1 MSEQPDPAELPEDV
15 VLLWGL
21 RTNTKRGPKP
31 TLTVDDIT
39 KAAVELAD
47 AEGLAALSMARVAQ
61 KLGNSTM
68 ALYRHVKSKDEL
80 LLLMADAALEAP
92 PDLPADLRDWRAA
105 LTIWSNG
112 VLTAIRKHAWWVQIP
127 TKGPPIGP
135 RNLAWFDRA
144 LSVFAGTSLR
154 EDEKVQLVMS
164 LLMYIHG
171 EVWLG
176 TQVPE
181 QGAQF
186 VIDYGKALDAV
197 VDPRRYPALANVVAA
212 GVFQVAPDESVDPD
226 EDWDFGLNVV
236 LDGIGAY
243 LARREGSA

>member
-15 VLLWGL
+15 ALLWGL
-21 RTNTKRGPKP
+21 RSSTRRGPKP
-31 TLTVDDIT
+31 TLSVDDIT
-39 KAAVELAD
+39 KAAVDLAD
-47 AEGLAALSMARVAQ
+47 AEGLAAVSMARVAQ

-80 LLLMADAALEAP
+80 LLLMADAALEEPPEFP
-92 PDLPADLRDWRAA
+92 PDERDWRAA
-105 LTIWSNG
+105 LTTWSNG
-112 VLTAIRKHAWWVQIP
+112 VLAAIRRHAWWVQIP

-135 RNLAWFDRA
+135 HNLAWFDRA
-144 LSVFAGTSLR
+144 LSTFAHTSLR

-176 TQVPE
+176 TQLPE

-186 VIDYGKALDAV
+186 VTDYGTALGAV
-197 VDPRRYPALANVVAA
+197 VDPRKLPSLANVVAA
-212 GVFQVAPDESVDPD
+212 GVFTVEPGEIVDSGD
-226 EDWDFGLNVV
+226 DWDFGLNVV

-243 LARREGSA
+243 IARREGSA